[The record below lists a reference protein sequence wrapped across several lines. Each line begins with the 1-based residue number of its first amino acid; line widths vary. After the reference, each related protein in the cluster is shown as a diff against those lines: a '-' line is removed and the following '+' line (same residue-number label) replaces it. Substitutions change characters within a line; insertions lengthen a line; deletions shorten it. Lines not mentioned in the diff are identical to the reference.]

1 MKAYPSHYNEWL
13 ILISIVSDQLLICKF
28 AVFTYFYFI
37 FTDGSRDLPCLLARS
52 LSRPNSSYIVQTW
65 CLWLGTL
72 LFGYQAVAYY
82 NVVAYKRWSRN
93 GGSTVLTKLLLHYFC
108 SLSPA
113 SISAFFLLVLKCDL
127 DLEAICLFSHR
138 SGRYVVNFSLVTFWT
153 INSGALAGAL
163 KQE

>member
-28 AVFTYFYFI
+28 AVFTCFYFI

-82 NVVAYKRWSRN
+82 NVVAYKRWSRKRRFHCVN
-93 GGSTVLTKLLLHYFC
+93 IAAP
-108 SLSPA
+108 SL
-113 SISAFFLLVLKCDL
+113 FLLFVTCIHFSIFPSCAQMWPGFGGHLSFLPQIRTICSEFFSCHLL
-127 DLEAICLFSHR
+127 DH
-138 SGRYVVNFSLVTFWT
+138 
-153 INSGALAGAL
+153 
-163 KQE
+163 K